1 MGTSASMLSVLI
13 SSAVFAVLFDSSDQR
28 SMSRSPT
35 PFAPLTAPY
44 ACVAERKIV
53 ASRPGAVLAIAAA
66 MLSGTLV
73 VSIRT
78 ATAKAPAPVTALVE
92 GR

>member
-1 MGTSASMLSVLI
+1 
-13 SSAVFAVLFDSSDQR
+13 
-28 SMSRSPT
+28 
-35 PFAPLTAPY
+35 
-44 ACVAERKIV
+44 
-53 ASRPGAVLAIAAA
+53 

-92 GR
+92 GPIDAEASAGTAARGVPTSTLQSSDRATPGCAMSWLTRRVTPLTSPLVAL